1 LPLRANAH
9 VFVCAV
15 VVQTEQDS
23 SGCTAMKH
31 EETRK
36 WELDV
41 DADAEMY
48 WRRLHIGVN
57 AARVAGVATP
67 PPISDLQGTSCVDPP
82 IRHKLV
88 LL

>member
-1 LPLRANAH
+1 MS
-9 VFVCAV
+9 VCAV

-67 PPISDLQGTSCVDPP
+67 QYLTCRGRPVLTPP